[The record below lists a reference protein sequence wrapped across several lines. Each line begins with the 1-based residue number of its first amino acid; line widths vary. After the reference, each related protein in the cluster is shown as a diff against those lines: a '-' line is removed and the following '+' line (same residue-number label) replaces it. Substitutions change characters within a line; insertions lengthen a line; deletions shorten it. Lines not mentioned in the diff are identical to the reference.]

1 MYNSEPTVM
10 ASPPDLRHLW
20 NRGLRGHDSR
30 QNWYL
35 KLPIPKAL
43 RKQFPR
49 TKSGNEQIAIIRS
62 LNTGD
67 LVVARRTRDELV
79 VRYRRVF
86 DRMSAGEKMT
96 PDQIEAAVSLDL
108 EGITEQSK
116 AQTLQVFPIWFRR
129 LAQKHQISPDDE
141 LFQIQIE
148 QIAKSRG
155 IQIPPNSELYKTVL
169 AALVRGHQAAQD
181 AAQARVDEVGEPAT
195 KATPPVINEQTE
207 TIKQAA
213 EACFTEMQRDPS
225 TAVRQNTIDGH
236 RQHVGVFVDRC
247 GDLQLTKIT
256 RAMASDFLDQIGKTN
271 KKNQRIANRTINKY
285 STTLACVFRSAKDR
299 GRFSGDN
306 PFDRQRR
313 KVSKK
318 TNRVAFEVAELQT
331 LFDALPR
338 EIKPTRHSPKTAL
351 PWAALIAAFTG
362 MRLEEI
368 TQLKAADIHVESTN
382 GGTTTVID
390 IHNGTGNNL
399 KNESAPRLVPV
410 HSQLVAAGLL
420 DYVKALPE
428 GSMLFPGLTRRK
440 SKGNKIGP
448 RVGELFGDKLE
459 ALNLKR
465 PGLDFHSFRH
475 TVSGRLDAAGVRKSD
490 AERIMGHTVGGET
503 FRTYSTGPGLKVLAG
518 VIEVIT
524 YPGLKL

>member
-1 MYNSEPTVM
+1 VYNHEPPVM
-10 ASPPDLRHLW
+10 ASAPDLRHLW
-20 NRGLRGHDSR
+20 NRGLGSRDSR

-43 RKQFPR
+43 RKHFPR

-67 LVVARRTRDELV
+67 LVVARRKRDEFV

-86 DRMSAGEKMT
+86 DRLSAGEEMT

-108 EGITEQSK
+108 EEITEQSK
-116 AQTLQVFPIWFRR
+116 AQTLQMFPIWFRR

-141 LFQIQIE
+141 LFQFLIE

-155 IQIPPNSELYKTVL
+155 IPIPVKPELDRVLRAAVESGGQAARDTVYKSLSEL
-169 AALVRGHQAAQD
+169 A
-181 AAQARVDEVGEPAT
+181 
-195 KATPPVINEQTE
+195 KATPSVIDQQPTTE
-207 TIKQAA
+207 TISQAA
-213 EACFTEMQRDPS
+213 EAWFTEKQHDSS
-225 TAVRQNTIDGH
+225 TAVKQNTIEGH
-236 RQHVGVFVDRC
+236 RQHVEAFIKHCR
-247 GDLQLTKIT
+247 DLPLTDIT
-256 RAMASDFLDQIGKTN
+256 RAIAYDFLDFLAKIGKTN
-271 KKNQRIANRTINKY
+271 RTINTY
-285 STTLACVFRSAKDR
+285 GTTLACVFRSAKDR

-306 PFDRQRR
+306 PFERQRR

-318 TNRVAFEVAELQT
+318 TNRVPFEITKLPT
-331 LFDALPR
+331 IFDALPR
-338 EIKPTRHSPKTAL
+338 EIKPARHSPESAL
-351 PWAALIAAFTG
+351 PWAALIAVFTG

-368 TQLKAADIHVESTN
+368 AQLKAADIRPVSTN

-390 IHNGTGNNL
+390 IHNGTGNQL
-399 KNESAPRLVPV
+399 KNESAVRLVPV
-410 HSQLVAAGLL
+410 HSALVAAGLL

-440 SKGNKIGP
+440 SKGDKIGP
-448 RVGELFGDKLE
+448 RVGELFRNKLK

-475 TVSGRLDAAGVRKSD
+475 TVIGLLDAAEVRKSD
-490 AERIMGHTVGGET
+490 AARIVGHTVPGET
-503 FRTYSTGPGLKVLAG
+503 FGTYSTGPGLKVLAG

-524 YPGLKL
+524 YPGLKLQAMRQ